1 MLSEPVI
8 IRPGNPGFMSIEP
21 DQAFACRRCALKPS
35 CGQYLLMG
43 ARRSRHMQ
51 LPDKMLPTDAIAG
64 VGSGGQL
71 YMQIAGRDLVKISL
85 LLYLLP
91 LLLLLAAVFI
101 AGALLFTE
109 SLTVIF
115 SFIIFGLSFYLLH
128 KYIKTQ
134 DPAALLKL
142 RIEAKER

>member
-1 MLSEPVI
+1 
-8 IRPGNPGFMSIEP
+8 
-21 DQAFACRRCALKPS
+21 
-35 CGQYLLMG
+35 
-43 ARRSRHMQ
+43 
-51 LPDKMLPTDAIAG
+51 
-64 VGSGGQL
+64 
-71 YMQIAGRDLVKISL
+71 MQIAGRDLVKISL